1 MENVESLVIEHLRAI
16 RSDIGI
22 VKDDIREIKNRVTNL
37 EQGQGMIL
45 QQLGH
50 LSSMIA
56 SQQVSHDRLVDRME
70 RVEKRLE
77 LQTT

>member
-45 QQLGH
+45 QQLV
-50 LSSMIA
+50 
-56 SQQVSHDRLVDRME
+56 Q
-70 RVEKRLE
+70 
-77 LQTT
+77 